1 MTREQADA
9 RSALP
14 PHVLEMWNMM
24 YGLVRTQVLNV
35 AASLGLADILADGAK
50 DATALAQATNTH
62 AESLDRVLRCLVSC
76 GVLSRDVEGLYSL
89 TPTGVLFRGDSSPS
103 GRAGAIFYG
112 SHFIWD
118 AWGSLLENVRTGK
131 TAFELAHGAPVFEY
145 LSTRP
150 DDLRIN
156 TEFMTEMAGP
166 RLLAAARSYEFPPS
180 GVVID
185 VGGGEGAMLIAVLQ
199 ANPGLRGVLLELPEL
214 IEPARDLLKVAG
226 LADRCTLTAGDF
238 FDGVP
243 SGGDI
248 YILSN
253 ILHDWDDEHARRILA
268 NCRRAMNAGAKLFI
282 VDAIMPEDPPFTL
295 AALDL
300 QMMVVLGGKQRTE
313 PEYRA
318 LIESEGFHLTKVV
331 PSGMMERSVR
341 ASTSA
346 CPSVSASTTCRRSCG
361 RALARRR
368 KACR

>member
-1 MTREQADA
+1 MTREQPDA
-9 RSALP
+9 RSAIP

-50 DATALAQATNTH
+50 DAKALAEITGTH
-62 AESLDRVLRCLVSC
+62 PESLARVLRCLVSC
-76 GVLSRDVEGLYSL
+76 GLLSRDSEGGYSL
-89 TPTGVLFRGDSSPS
+89 TASGELLRRDAPVS
-103 GRAGAIFYG
+103 GRAGGIFYG

-180 GVVID
+180 GVVVD
-185 VGGGEGAMLIAVLQ
+185 VGGGEGAMLMAVLQ
-199 ANPGLRGVLLELPEL
+199 ANPGLKGVLIELPEV
-214 IEPARDLLKVAG
+214 IETAREVLKDAG
-226 LADRCTLTAGDF
+226 LADRCSLDAGDF

-253 ILHDWDDEHARRILA
+253 ILHDWDDEHAGRILA
-268 NCRRAMNAGAKLFI
+268 NCRRAMSSGAKLFI

-318 LIESEGFHLTKVV
+318 LIEQEGFRLTKVV
-331 PSGMMERSVR
+331 PSGMMEAV
-341 ASTSA
+341 A
-346 CPSVSASTTCRRSCG
+346 V
-361 RALARRR
+361 
-368 KACR
+368 